1 MFDMGFFN
9 KYPYTDF
16 HELNL
21 DWIIRALKEYA
32 EELQKFVLINA
43 IKYADPIQWD
53 ITRQYEKNTLVVD
66 PLTGIA
72 YISVAAVPAGVS
84 LSRTEYWTVIFDL
97 SRFINAA
104 NNNFTV
110 RVETLTTTTAT
121 FNTAAG
127 EWLIWNQELYRANV
141 NITAGDAYVINS
153 NITRI
158 TVEEML
164 QELAT
169 DLQNITGDLNNLTT
183 TDKSNLVAA
192 INEVLAAVGAIASDL
207 ANTAGDLND
216 LTTTDKSNLVA
227 AINEVLAAVGAVASD
242 LANTAGDLNDLT
254 TTDKSNLVAAI
265 NEVLAAVG
273 AVASDLANIAGDL
286 NDLNT
291 TDKSNLVAAINEML
305 ANAGDL
311 NDLDTTDKSNLVA
324 AINEINAIA
333 DADHSG
339 FIYPDEFSGAND
351 AAKLQAAID
360 YAIAN
365 NLPVISI
372 NRPYDLTGSTIKIN
386 KGLRTSDYNGDYSRK
401 SLIFLGTGNAWLTKK
416 DAGYMFDGDVV
427 SGDISFI
434 NITFSGFTSDQY
446 ITGITDMYVFNC
458 KRLIRMTLMN
468 CMFTYCGCVYYQD
481 DVNAANTMQSIIS
494 IGNHYAK
501 NKCVLSA
508 LCLYDVR
515 FIGDCVDA
523 GVRFIYCPGA
533 VNAGIRG
540 LKILHTLI
548 EDHTIARAIEIQ
560 SPALNLIIDSCY
572 FEANLGHILCSGYF
586 TGSICRNDF
595 HGRGNIAASENIS
608 CIELAPANDCYYIKN
623 NWLYENNPLTTL
635 LVFKTDSPYYSASR
649 KVVGPGAVVDSTATL
664 TNVPDNVISESA
676 AANALSNIGSPMI
689 DDMSARVKATYSE
702 ITGGDITYFQ
712 NGSTRG
718 ITIHN
723 MVTAS
728 ISSGSHITDRALLL
742 PSVNTNFD
750 GVIIDSSTGN
760 VGKVYIATD
769 GTLGIRC
776 TSAGTYT
783 GQIIFI

>member
-53 ITRQYEKNTLVVD
+53 ITRQYEKNTVVVD

-169 DLQNITGDLNNLTT
+169 DLQNITGDLNN
-183 TDKSNLVAA
+183 
-192 INEVLAAVGAIASDL
+192 
-207 ANTAGDLND
+207 
-216 LTTTDKSNLVA
+216 
-227 AINEVLAAVGAVASD
+227 
-242 LANTAGDLNDLT
+242 LT